1 MPAKS
6 NGETKAKLL
15 LTAKQRRQL
24 TKLLYEAQPQ
34 GPHYK
39 ALQRIDRLAAKFSND
54 IKSLGF
60 RPHSE
65 TIDQCLGSE
74 YFNRK
79 FVSRRKR
86 LSSAERKVDNAGIDK
101 AENLL
106 RRLVRNVAR
115 NWKAATG
122 QPLPA
127 LEAHVIEWGGYGYR
141 PGLTIFAANHPLWLM
156 FDALRLKLSAFT
168 VGWLVIYARKRA
180 GENIEYPEPL
190 EMNEEKLSH

>member
-1 MPAKS
+1 MRAKS

-39 ALQRIDRLAAKFSND
+39 ALQRIDRLASKFYSD
-54 IKSLGF
+54 IQSLGF
-60 RPHSE
+60 RPHAE
-65 TIDQCLGSE
+65 LIDQCLGSK
-74 YFNRK
+74 FFQRK
-79 FVSRRKR
+79 FVSRRRK
-86 LSSAERKVDNAGIDK
+86 LSPAERKVDNAGIDK
-101 AENLL
+101 AEKLL

-141 PGLTIFAANHPLWLM
+141 PRLTAFAANHPLWLIL
-156 FDALRLKLSAFT
+156 DALMLKLSAFT
-168 VGWLVIYARKRA
+168 VGWLVIYARKRE
-180 GENIEYPEPL
+180 GENIEYPDLL